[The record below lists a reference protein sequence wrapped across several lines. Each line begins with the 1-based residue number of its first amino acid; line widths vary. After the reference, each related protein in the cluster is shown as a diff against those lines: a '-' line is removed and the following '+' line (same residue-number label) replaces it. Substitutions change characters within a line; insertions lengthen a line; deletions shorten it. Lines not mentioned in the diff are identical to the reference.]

1 MAKELQIFLL
11 WNNARKEEK
20 RILNDIKQKYELLRI
35 FEISWPE
42 KSFPDN
48 FTRFYNKNMRGG
60 YRKTWECGR
69 GKFLLVVCWDNSPV
83 YKLNPRRGYKINDNA
98 ICNKNRYRQWT
109 GGGFL
114 VHASD
119 NLAEVDENLLLTL
132 GLNRQEFEEKYTSP
146 WDGSII
152 EVEKPMPGY
161 KSWKH
166 MEELF
171 NFAHKIKEIQK
182 LRLINNRLELQCSDK
197 PKACRFLNLRKPLLC
212 FGKNCHYTKIDGK
225 KVKVIF
231 EN

>member
-20 RILNDIKQKYELLRI
+20 RILDDIKQKYELLRI

-69 GKFLLVVCWDNSPV
+69 GKFLLVIGWDNSPV
-83 YKLNPRRGYKINDNA
+83 YKLNPRRGHEINDNA
-98 ICNKNRYRQWT
+98 VRNKNRYRQWT

-132 GLNRQEFEEKYTSP
+132 GLNRKEFEEKYTSP
-146 WDGSII
+146 WDGNTI
-152 EVEKPMPGY
+152 EIEKPMPGY

-166 MEELF
+166 LEELF

-182 LRLINNRLELQCSDK
+182 LRLVNNRLELQCSDK
-197 PKACRFLNLRKPLLC
+197 PKACRFLNLHKPLLC
-212 FGKNCHYTKIDGK
+212 FDKNRYYTKIDGK

>member
-98 ICNKNRYRQWT
+98 ICNKTAIVSGRAAAFWYT
-109 GGGFL
+109 P
-114 VHASD
+114 AI
-119 NLAEVDENLLLTL
+119 
-132 GLNRQEFEEKYTSP
+132 TSP
-146 WDGSII
+146 
-152 EVEKPMPGY
+152 
-161 KSWKH
+161 
-166 MEELF
+166 
-171 NFAHKIKEIQK
+171 K
-182 LRLINNRLELQCSDK
+182 LMKTSC
-197 PKACRFLNLRKPLLC
+197 
-212 FGKNCHYTKIDGK
+212 
-225 KVKVIF
+225 
-231 EN
+231 